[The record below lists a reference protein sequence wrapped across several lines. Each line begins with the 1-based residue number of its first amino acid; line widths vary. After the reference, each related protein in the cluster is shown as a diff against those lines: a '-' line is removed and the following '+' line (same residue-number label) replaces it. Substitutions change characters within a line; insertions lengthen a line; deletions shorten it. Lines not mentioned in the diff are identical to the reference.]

1 MIRIKPM
8 PLLFMLLLTLFSV
21 AATAQNR
28 YELTVKDAV
37 DLAYKNVVELKNA
50 QVDYR
55 IQEAVNK
62 ETFGRALP
70 QISANLGTQYYLQL
84 PQILFPNA
92 AEAGIYNV
100 LIRENLLPQGT
111 KVPVPTLQAISFQQ
125 PWNMN
130 VGATIQQ
137 LLFQPDVFVGL
148 QARQTALDLSN
159 SMIEQTRE
167 RIKDSAYR
175 RYYAIL
181 IAQKQLY
188 FLNEGVKRLEKL
200 YRDDSIMYVNGFAER
215 LDLDRVQVQL
225 NNLRTTTSIVESS
238 VNISYSALKF
248 ALGVPQSDSVIL
260 KEELSTEVIKENILD
275 DSFKYEDRA
284 EIRTLGYS
292 KRLRELDAKRHSLGY
307 LPTVALAGNYSIVGQ
322 GQKFFTDSETRWFK
336 TAYVGLNATVPI
348 FDGNQRKQRLKQAQL
363 NVEKIENTTTLAK
376 QGIDLQQTITREVL
390 KNALLN
396 LDSQERNMKLAETVY
411 NTTKKKFEV
420 GLGSSFE
427 VLQSDADWQQAQA
440 NYFNALY
447 NSIIA
452 KISYQASLG
461 KLQ

>member
-1 MIRIKPM
+1 M
-8 PLLFMLLLTLFSV
+8 PILLVLLLTAFSG
-21 AATAQNR
+21 AAIAQNR

-55 IQEAVNK
+55 IQEALNK

-70 QISANLGTQYYLQL
+70 QISANLGSQYYLKL

-100 LIRENLLPQGT
+100 LIKENLLPQGT
-111 KVPVPTLQAISFQQ
+111 KVPAPTLQAISFQQ

-148 QARQTALDLSN
+148 QARQTALDLSQ
-159 SMIEQTRE
+159 SLIDQSRE
-167 RIKDSAYR
+167 KIKDSAYR

-181 IAQKQLY
+181 IAQKQVF
-188 FLNEGVKRLEKL
+188 FLNESIKRLEKL
-200 YRDDSIMYVNGFAER
+200 YHDDSIMYVNGFAER

-225 NNLRTTTSIVESS
+225 NNLKTTTSIVESS
-238 VNISYSALKF
+238 VNISYAALKF
-248 ALGVPQSDSVIL
+248 ALGISQKDSVVL
-260 KEELSTEVIKENILD
+260 KEELSTGAIKENILD
-275 DSFKYEDRA
+275 DNFKYEDRA
-284 EIRTLGYS
+284 EIRTLDYS
-292 KRLRELDAKRHSLGY
+292 KRLRELDAKRHKIGY
-307 LPTVALAGNYSIVGQ
+307 LPTVALAGNYSIMGQ
-322 GQKFFTDSETRWFK
+322 GQKFFTDPDTRWFK
-336 TAYVGLNATVPI
+336 TAYVGMNVNVPI
-348 FDGNQRKQRLKQAQL
+348 FDGNQRKQRMQQSLL
-363 NVEKIENTTTLAK
+363 NVEKLENTTALVK
-376 QGIDLQQTITREVL
+376 QGIDLQQTITREIL

-396 LDSQERNMKLAETVY
+396 LDTQERNMRLAETVY

-427 VLQSDADWQQAQA
+427 VLQSDNDWQQAQA

>member
-1 MIRIKPM
+1 
-8 PLLFMLLLTLFSV
+8 
-21 AATAQNR
+21 
-28 YELTVKDAV
+28 
-37 DLAYKNVVELKNA
+37 
-50 QVDYR
+50 
-55 IQEAVNK
+55 
-62 ETFGRALP
+62 
-70 QISANLGTQYYLQL
+70 
-84 PQILFPNA
+84 
-92 AEAGIYNV
+92 
-100 LIRENLLPQGT
+100 
-111 KVPVPTLQAISFQQ
+111 
-125 PWNMN
+125 MN
-130 VGATIQQ
+130 VGATVQQ

-159 SMIEQTRE
+159 SLIEQTRE
-167 RIKDSAYR
+167 RVKDSAYR

-225 NNLRTTTSIVESS
+225 NNLRTTTSLVESS
-238 VNISYSALKF
+238 VNISYAALKF

-260 KEELSTEVIKENILD
+260 KEDLSTEVIKENILD

-452 KISYQASLG
+452 KISYQASIG